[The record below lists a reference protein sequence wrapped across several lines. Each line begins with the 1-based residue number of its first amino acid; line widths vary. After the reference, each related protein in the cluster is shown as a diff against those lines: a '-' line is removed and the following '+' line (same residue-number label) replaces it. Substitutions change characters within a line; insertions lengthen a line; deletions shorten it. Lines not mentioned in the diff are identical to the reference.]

1 MDVAVQG
8 YLNVGPLKEI
18 LILNLC
24 DGELRRWEW
33 ISSDE
38 FLAVFTEKQ
47 VRGWH
52 RWLHGPL

>member
-18 LILNLC
+18 LILTLC

-38 FLAVFTEKQ
+38 LLAVFIEKQ
-47 VRGWH
+47 VRG
-52 RWLHGPL
+52 

>member
-47 VRGWH
+47 VRG
-52 RWLHGPL
+52 